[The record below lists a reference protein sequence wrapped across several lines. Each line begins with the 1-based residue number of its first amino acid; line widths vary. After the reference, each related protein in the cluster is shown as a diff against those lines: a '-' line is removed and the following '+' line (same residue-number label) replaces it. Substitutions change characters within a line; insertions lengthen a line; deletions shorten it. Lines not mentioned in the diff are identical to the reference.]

1 MILKFV
7 EELKSQLIDDINKT
21 SERLNYFQSIVNA
34 EITPEYLDQKERQLA
49 SQTKFLQAYAT
60 LVTRI
65 KQRTDE
71 FVKTNSSTLC
81 D

>member
-1 MILKFV
+1 M
-7 EELKSQLIDDINKT
+7 
-21 SERLNYFQSIVNA
+21 NA
-34 EITPEYLDQKERQLA
+34 ELTPEYLEEKERQLA

-71 FVKTNSSTLC
+71 FVKSNAEILF
-81 D
+81 DQAKIIKVF